1 MVRWNELFRPRP
13 HVQLL
18 RLPSNENQNTATDRH
33 GHYRAA
39 AKPNVRRCLGS
50 ILYLQHAKGARLP
63 DALLQPESGRYHVRK
78 LLPTFRAL
86 FHKSLHLPEQTT
98 HTSFERKVATVRQ
111 IRTHHTRRE
120 PEHAAPSPKS
130 RLSQIVRKLEFFIII
145 SSTLCVRGS
154 NDDTI
159 IVLLNL

>member
-18 RLPSNENQNTATDRH
+18 RLPSNENQNTATDRN
-33 GHYRAA
+33 GNYRAA

-78 LLPTFRAL
+78 LLPTFRAI

-98 HTSFERKVATVRQ
+98 HASFERKVATARK
-111 IRTHHTRRE
+111 IRAHYTRRE
-120 PEHAAPSPKS
+120 PEHVAPSPKS
-130 RLSQIVRKLEFFIII
+130 RLSQIVRKLELFLLLFQVH
-145 SSTLCVRGS
+145 CGS
-154 NDDTI
+154 AAPI
-159 IVLLNL
+159 MIQL